1 MIIQNTQYTDYSL
14 CFSVLPSLKLTELGL
29 PRLVDLLISQIH
41 YLLAIFEI
49 QAQWIHC
56 LLAIFQIQALWIH
69 NLLAIFLKYIISHE
83 LIHFRIDF
91 IFYP

>member
-1 MIIQNTQYTDYSL
+1 MY
-14 CFSVLPSLKLTELGL
+14 ELGL
-29 PRLVDLLISQIH
+29 LLLVDLLISQTH

-56 LLAIFQIQALWIH
+56 LLAIFEIQALWIH

-83 LIHFRIDF
+83 LIFFRIDF
-91 IFYP
+91 ILFFTPKEVISKLCIHWGNALKS